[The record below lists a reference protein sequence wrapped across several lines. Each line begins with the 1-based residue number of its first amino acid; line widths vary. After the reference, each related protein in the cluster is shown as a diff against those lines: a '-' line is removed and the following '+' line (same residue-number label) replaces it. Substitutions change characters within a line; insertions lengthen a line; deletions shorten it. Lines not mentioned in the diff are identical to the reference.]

1 MTAAL
6 TGLEA
11 APVSRWLAETLP
23 GFTEPAEF
31 TLVAGGR
38 SNLTYRISDAAGHVY
53 ALRRPPVGSVL
64 STAHDM
70 GREWRFVSAMVGTGV
85 PVATPRAHCTDLE
98 VTGAEFTVMDFV
110 DGRVLASVDD
120 ALELSP
126 RARARAG
133 EHMVEVLAALHSLDP
148 DERGI
153 PGSRR
158 GFVERQLARWHD
170 QVRATGVE
178 GAELALFDD
187 VHAVLAKHVPTES
200 RGIVHGDYR
209 PGNLSFAPDGTVVAV
224 FDWELSTTGDPMADL
239 GYLVS
244 HWHEPGDEL
253 REGVE
258 PGPTTVP
265 GFPDRAAVARHYAAL
280 TGRDVSDLGY
290 WVAFH
295 RWRSAAILAGVRARY
310 LAGAM
315 ADDGFLAQVR
325 EDPAAGRLMAEPARQ
340 ALEDAGLR

>member
-1 MTAAL
+1 MTAAP
-6 TGLEA
+6 TGLKTHA
-11 APVSRWLAETLP
+11 VSRWLAENLP
-23 GFTEPAEF
+23 GFAEPAEF

-38 SNLTYRISDAAGHVY
+38 SNLTYRITDAAGHVY
-53 ALRRPPVGSVL
+53 ALRRPPVGNVL
-64 STAHDM
+64 DTAHDM

-85 PVATPRAHCTDLE
+85 PVATPRAHCTDHA

-110 DGRVLASVDD
+110 DGRVLASVED

-133 EHMVEVLAALHSLDP
+133 EQTVEVLAALHALDP
-148 DERGI
+148 DERGL

-178 GAELALFDD
+178 GAELALFDE
-187 VHAVLAKHVPTES
+187 VHTVLAEHVPTES

-209 PGNLSFAPDGTVVAV
+209 PGNLSFAPDGTIVAV

-244 HWHEPGDEL
+244 LWHEPGDEL
-253 REGVE
+253 VEGAD

-265 GFPDRAAVARHYAAL
+265 GFGDRAAVVSRYAEL
-280 TGRDVSDLGY
+280 TGRDVSGLGY

-295 RWRSAAILAGVRARY
+295 RWRSACIAAGVRARY
-310 LAGAM
+310 LAGVM
-315 ADDGFLAQVR
+315 ADDGHLERIRA
-325 EDPAAGRLMAEPARQ
+325 DMAAGRLLAEPARR
-340 ALEDAGLR
+340 ALAEAGIS